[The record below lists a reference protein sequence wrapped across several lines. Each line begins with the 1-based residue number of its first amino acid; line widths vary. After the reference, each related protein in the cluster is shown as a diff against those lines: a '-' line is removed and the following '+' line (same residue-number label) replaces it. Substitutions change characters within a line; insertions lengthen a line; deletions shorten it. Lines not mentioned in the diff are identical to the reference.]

1 MMATFRVCS
10 LLLVASLAT
19 ASAWAQ
25 QAFTATVGGQ
35 AWASDHDGI
44 TVVPV
49 ETSGGNGT
57 VTIRAVTKGFSG
69 WPTPKGFPDAFSIV
83 CPLLRKAEK
92 VMVGVTGNRD
102 CRVSFIKAERNMMSP
117 DYKTTKNEGKFESI
131 SGGDGFV
138 NFTRV
143 QGKTIEGEFSAELV
157 DARTKTKLPVS
168 GKFKG
173 LDEQVGSK
181 GFN

>member
-1 MMATFRVCS
+1 MTTLRISGLWLAAC
-10 LLLVASLAT
+10 LAT
-19 ASAWAQ
+19 SGAWAQ

-49 ETSGGNGT
+49 ETSGGGST
-57 VTIRAVTKGFSG
+57 VTLRAVTKGFSG
-69 WPTPKGFPDAFSIV
+69 WPTPKGFPDAFSLL
-83 CPLLRKAEK
+83 CPLPRKAEK
-92 VMVGVTGNRD
+92 VAVGVTGNRD
-102 CRVSFIKAERNMMSP
+102 CRISFTKAERSLMSP
-117 DYKTTKNEGKFESI
+117 DYKTTPNEGEFTSV
-131 SGGDGFV
+131 SGGNGFV

-157 DARTKTKLPVS
+157 NTKTKAKLPVS